1 MLQKRQQWQVWER
14 NSVESLRW
22 ILIAAGIV
30 FIVAIYLLG
39 KNRRES
45 SFFNGFST
53 ETNVDIS
60 VDTNVDTSTE
70 KDLDMGLPEFSAN
83 SLDNVDEGVG
93 AVRIISG
100 GDPYDE
106 SRDEM
111 SSPNGTNDVSENTV
125 GNGKISDSTNNK
137 PNDIIVVYILPKGDA
152 VLEGSQINSS
162 AQALGLSFGE
172 MNIFHYMRDG
182 QSVFSLANM
191 LEPGSFNI
199 ETIHALTTS
208 GLTIFLQIK
217 GDDPMDDLTEMLQR
231 SYQLAGLL
239 EARLCNHKREPL
251 TEQDAENYRSQVRDL
266 I

>member
-22 ILIAAGIV
+22 ILIAAGII
-30 FIVAIYLLG
+30 FIVAIYILG
-39 KNRRES
+39 KNRRNS
-45 SFFNGFST
+45 SFFNGFNT
-53 ETNVDIS
+53 ETS
-60 VDTNVDTSTE
+60 VDTNVDTSAE

-93 AVRIISG
+93 AVRVISG

-106 SRDEM
+106 SRDEF
-111 SSPNGTNDVSENTV
+111 GDVSENTV
-125 GNGKISDSTNNK
+125 GNGKVSDGTNNK

-182 QSVFSLANM
+182 QDVFSLANM

-208 GLTIFLQIK
+208 GLTIFMQIK